1 MKLKSFLSYFSSR
14 EKGLAV
20 SILLPTHRTFP
31 DNKQDAIMLKNLVT
45 EARNRLQ
52 SWPDRQE
59 AETIMEAIDKKIST
73 HDHNYNLDGLGIFA
87 NREGVTLINFPF
99 TVKEQMIVDEA
110 FAIRDL
116 IREINGAVHYRVLV
130 ISRTDARLIEGF
142 NSHLVHEF
150 DARTELRTGSF
161 PMENPFLF
169 AAKGLDRAQIPNEAA
184 NLKEFFNRVDKSLQ
198 EIQNKPEQERLPV
211 IIAGDARNAAFFRE
225 VCDQPAD
232 IIGEVTSIPDLRIP
246 AEKIIVEVQGLVS
259 DHRRQKAETAL
270 QYIAQARNNH
280 QLLTDSSMIFRA
292 IDAGN
297 AARLFVRQGYIQPG
311 IIDFDQK
318 IVTLQEDS
326 ATVDAAGGTVTDDVV
341 GTLIELVIRQRGEVH
356 FLSTDQLGKEAPLS
370 LQKRY

>member
-1 MKLKSFLSYFSSR
+1 MKLKSFLNYFSSR

-150 DARTELRTGSF
+150 DARTELRTGS
-161 PMENPFLF
+161 
-169 AAKGLDRAQIPNEAA
+169 
-184 NLKEFFNRVDKSLQ
+184 
-198 EIQNKPEQERLPV
+198 
-211 IIAGDARNAAFFRE
+211 
-225 VCDQPAD
+225 
-232 IIGEVTSIPDLRIP
+232 
-246 AEKIIVEVQGLVS
+246 
-259 DHRRQKAETAL
+259 
-270 QYIAQARNNH
+270 
-280 QLLTDSSMIFRA
+280 
-292 IDAGN
+292 
-297 AARLFVRQGYIQPG
+297 
-311 IIDFDQK
+311 
-318 IVTLQEDS
+318 
-326 ATVDAAGGTVTDDVV
+326 
-341 GTLIELVIRQRGEVH
+341 
-356 FLSTDQLGKEAPLS
+356 
-370 LQKRY
+370 

>member
-1 MKLKSFLSYFSSR
+1 MRLKSFLNHFSNR

-31 DNKQDAIMLKNLVT
+31 DNKQDAIKLKNLVT
-45 EARNRLQ
+45 EAHNQLRT
-52 SWPDRQE
+52 WPDKQE
-59 AETIMEAIDKKIST
+59 AEIIMHAIEQKIST

-87 NREGVTLINFPF
+87 NRKGVILINFPF
-99 TVKEQMIVDEA
+99 SVKEQMIAGEA

-116 IREINGAVHYRVLV
+116 IREINGAVHYHILV

-150 DARTELRTGSF
+150 DARTALRIGSF
-161 PMENPFLF
+161 PMESPFLF

-184 NLKEFFNRVDKSLQ
+184 NLKEFFNRVDKNLQ

-211 IIAGDARNAAFFRE
+211 ILAGDARNVAFFKE

-232 IIGEVTSIPDLRIP
+232 IVSEITSIPDLKIP
-246 AEKIIVEVQGLVS
+246 AEKIITEIQGLIS
-259 DHRRQKAETAL
+259 DLRRSRAETAL
-270 QYIAQARNNH
+270 QYIAQARNSH
-280 QLLTDSSMIFRA
+280 QLLTDPSMIFRA

-318 IVTLQEDS
+318 IVTLHENPVTAG
-326 ATVDAAGGTVTDDVV
+326 ATGGTVSNDAV
-341 GTLIELVIRQRGEVH
+341 GTLIELVVRQGGDVH
-356 FLSTDQLGKEAPLS
+356 FLSADQLGKEAPLS
-370 LQKRY
+370 LQMRY

>member
-1 MKLKSFLSYFSSR
+1 M
-14 EKGLAV
+14 
-20 SILLPTHRTFP
+20 
-31 DNKQDAIMLKNLVT
+31 
-45 EARNRLQ
+45 
-52 SWPDRQE
+52 
-59 AETIMEAIDKKIST
+59 
-73 HDHNYNLDGLGIFA
+73 
-87 NREGVTLINFPF
+87 
-99 TVKEQMIVDEA
+99 
-110 FAIRDL
+110 
-116 IREINGAVHYRVLV
+116 
-130 ISRTDARLIEGF
+130 
-142 NSHLVHEF
+142 
-150 DARTELRTGSF
+150 
-161 PMENPFLF
+161 
-169 AAKGLDRAQIPNEAA
+169 
-184 NLKEFFNRVDKSLQ
+184 
-198 EIQNKPEQERLPV
+198 PV

-370 LQKRY
+370 LQTRY